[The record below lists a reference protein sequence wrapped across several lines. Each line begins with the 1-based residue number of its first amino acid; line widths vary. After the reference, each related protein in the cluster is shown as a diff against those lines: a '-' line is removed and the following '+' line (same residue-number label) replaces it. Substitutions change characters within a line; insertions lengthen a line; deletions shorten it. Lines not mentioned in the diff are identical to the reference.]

1 MVIEAI
7 YCSPTREEV
16 LFACQCWGEEGGREG
31 GMESEFF
38 SPNLCMYLSDH
49 FFLKCP
55 TLYLV
60 VHGSGRTGATATSG
74 MEGTNL

>member
-1 MVIEAI
+1 
-7 YCSPTREEV
+7 
-16 LFACQCWGEEGGREG
+16 
-31 GMESEFF
+31 MESEFF
-38 SPNLCMYLSDH
+38 SPNLCMCLPDH

-60 VHGSGRTGATATSG
+60 LHGSGRTGALATSG